1 MRKGWTIFVAVFV
14 GMLFIILAAGDKEN
28 ASLKIAYI
36 DMPRVLQ
43 AYKPYKDLMESYQSD
58 LNFYK
63 KKLEQIQEEIKKLQ
77 DSGASQD
84 EINKKKS
91 EYIQKEQ
98 LFNQLLQQEYQP
110 RMQQVQK
117 ELIEKAQKFAEENG
131 FDVLLTNYPPGVVLS
146 VVHVSDRVDVTEEFI
161 SYINSNQEK

>member
-1 MRKGWTIFVAVFV
+1 VKKSWAVFVAVFV

-43 AYKPYKDLMESYQSD
+43 AYQPYKDLMESYQSD

>member
-1 MRKGWTIFVAVFV
+1 VKKSWAVLVAVFV
-14 GMLFIILAAGDKEN
+14 GMLFIVLAAGDKEN

-43 AYKPYKDLMESYQSD
+43 AYQPYKDLMENYQSD

-63 KKLEQIQEEIKKLQ
+63 KKLEQIRSEIEKLQ
-77 DSGASQD
+77 SSGASQD
-84 EINKKKS
+84 EINKKKN
-91 EYIQKEQ
+91 EYVQKEQ

-117 ELIEKAQKFAEENG
+117 ELIEKAQKFAEESG
-131 FDVLLTNYPPGVVLS
+131 FDLLLTNYPPGVVLS
-146 VVHVSDRVDVTEEFI
+146 VVHVSDRVDVTEKFI
-161 SYINSNQEK
+161 SYISSKQKK